1 MNARKQRGD
10 APDAARTKSSDEINE
25 ACLLWRLPKHT
36 VAGLASFLVSRER
49 DVALEA
55 TLEVFGYGSP

>member
-1 MNARKQRGD
+1 
-10 APDAARTKSSDEINE
+10 
-25 ACLLWRLPKHT
+25 